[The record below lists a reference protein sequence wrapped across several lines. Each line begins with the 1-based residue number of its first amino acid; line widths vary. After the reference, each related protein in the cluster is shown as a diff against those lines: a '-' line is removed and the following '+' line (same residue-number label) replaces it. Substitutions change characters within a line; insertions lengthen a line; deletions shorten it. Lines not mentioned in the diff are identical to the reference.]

1 MLGPMRFDRIAA
13 RLAAAVT
20 LVMVLTSRAW
30 GQGPASVG
38 PASPT
43 PAPSGSAATANGAM
57 ALVFVVVA
65 LVVVIVVAA
74 WYVSTRRKRLEEAG
88 ILQARL
94 SDVIAREA
102 QFRGLVVVPKA
113 RVPAWRGTPVTIEV
127 AGKVPTPELREA
139 VMRIV
144 RTEASRARPDVITE
158 DHLFIVPQMDRAS

>member
-57 ALVFVVVA
+57 ALVFVVA